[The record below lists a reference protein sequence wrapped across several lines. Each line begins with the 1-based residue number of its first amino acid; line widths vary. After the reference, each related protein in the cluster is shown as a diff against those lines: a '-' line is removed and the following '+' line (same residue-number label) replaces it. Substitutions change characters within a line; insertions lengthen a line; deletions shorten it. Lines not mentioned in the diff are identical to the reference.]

1 MMRFLTENYNA
12 RLEEMKEFCVASRL
26 SKPLSR
32 RLIAFHKFLFEG
44 GCEKRLFRAI
54 FIPQTIILP
63 RQARAKHRESTQ
75 KRDDAFCAS
84 GLFLM
89 RSSSSQIC
97 HCIFSAMPFTKS
109 ASPFCCVPLLR
120 AFAVCLC
127 CVPLLCWAGLC
138 WAGLGW
144 AVVCCA
150 FAVLGYAGLCYAVVH
165 ALWCALDL
173 MLESHATQ

>member
-109 ASPFCCVPLLR
+109 ASPFCCVPLLC

-127 CVPLLCWAGLC
+127 CAGLGCAGLGWVGLWCAVLLLCWAM
-138 WAGLGW
+138 LG
-144 AVVCCA
+144 CA
-150 FAVLGYAGLCYAVVH
+150 M
-165 ALWCALDL
+165 LWCTHCGVL
-173 MLESHATQ
+173 ST

>member
-1 MMRFLTENYNA
+1 MRFLTENYNA

-109 ASPFCCVPLLR
+109 ASPFCCVPLLC

-127 CVPLLCWAGLC
+127 CVPLLCAFAVLGWAVLGWAGLGCGVLCFCCAGLC
-138 WAGLGW
+138 WAVLCCG
-144 AVVCCA
+144 ARTVVCSRPDA
-150 FAVLGYAGLCYAVVH
+150 
-165 ALWCALDL
+165 
-173 MLESHATQ
+173 